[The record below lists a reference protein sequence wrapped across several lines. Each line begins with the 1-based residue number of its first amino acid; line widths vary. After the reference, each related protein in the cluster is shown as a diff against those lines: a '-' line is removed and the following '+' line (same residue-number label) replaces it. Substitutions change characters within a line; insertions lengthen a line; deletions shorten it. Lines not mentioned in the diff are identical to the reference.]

1 ARQSRAE
8 NHERLAELL
17 VRVLDDIEG
26 LVPVRA
32 VRDLPMIARNPQ
44 AERLHILFMAAPPRA
59 REAVLSIV
67 RAFCTMAGSPP
78 V

>member
-1 ARQSRAE
+1 
-8 NHERLAELL
+8 
-17 VRVLDDIEG
+17 
-26 LVPVRA
+26 
-32 VRDLPMIARNPQ
+32 MIARNPQ